1 MLYSSIFTTLCS
13 IFIYF
18 TLQLFQHDFIYRC
31 CTSSQSTFSGEEV
44 SDPKPCQGLWILIMA
59 KYLGGTVFL
68 EAWKTSLRKVG
79 KVAILGNKL
88 ATPTVSVGYWS
99 LKIGYWGKGALS
111 QDWSFFLG
119 GKPLVFSICSGVE
132 LPLPKFSSCFQS
144 SYKHPNIR
152 KITKCKVVK
161 ALGMENKMGGCIY

>member
-111 QDWSFFLG
+111 QGWSFFLG
-119 GKPLVFSICSGVE
+119 GSPLFFQYVRVWNYPYQNFPHVFNLAINTPTYG
-132 LPLPKFSSCFQS
+132 
-144 SYKHPNIR
+144 R
-152 KITKCKVVK
+152 
-161 ALGMENKMGGCIY
+161 